1 MNPIYLIAIAGVAGY
16 FLYDSVV
23 KKFNNE
29 LKNQENKFNQALD
42 DQAAYFDDML
52 EGNET
57 KDEMQSECYP
67 IGFKLWVRGT
77 ADAYWA
83 YKLDVT
89 FTNTS
94 GSVYYITNI
103 NARNISI
110 GGNIIDGVM
119 CSQANKQFAIS
130 GEQTLTISKQI
141 TALLFD
147 TKDERN
153 QVRNKL
159 VLHGNYSTN
168 VKAVIDWQFA
178 SVGNEKN
185 PNVKAVEV
193 AGTVHWTST
202 TGDFGTI
209 SKTWVKNG
217 DIK

>member
-1 MNPIYLIAIAGVAGY
+1 MNPIYLIALAGVAGY

-29 LKNQENKFNQALD
+29 LKNQENKFNQAID
-42 DQAAYFDDML
+42 DQAAYFDALL
-52 EGNET
+52 EGNEE

-110 GGNIIDGVM
+110 GGNIIDGIM